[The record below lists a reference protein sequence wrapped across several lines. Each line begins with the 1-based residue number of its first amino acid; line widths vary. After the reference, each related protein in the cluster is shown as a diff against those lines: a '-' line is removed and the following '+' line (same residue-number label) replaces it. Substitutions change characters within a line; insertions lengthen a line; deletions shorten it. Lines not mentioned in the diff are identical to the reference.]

1 MFGKSAANPI
11 DGLPGKAWDSLGT
24 ALRKKYKRHGVP
36 RTAGSG
42 EVPDAMGSAH
52 PLMAPCAHDP
62 RSTSRCVTPC
72 HAASCCVVR
81 FRSQCRVALS
91 LGRIVAVCRLAS
103 PDQALKTGNH
113 SR

>member
-11 DGLPGKAWDSLGT
+11 DGLPGQAWDSLGT

-62 RSTSRCVTPC
+62 ALL
-72 HAASCCVVR
+72 HAASHRVMLHHAASFASVRGVV
-81 FRSQCRVALS
+81 SLS
-91 LGRIVAVCRLAS
+91 VWVGLLLSADS
-103 PDQALKTGNH
+103 PRQTK
-113 SR
+113 R